1 MVAIPSRHKS
11 LVLLAGVILI
21 QVLALA
27 IQIKARAAQVDQ
39 TGVIRGWTVG
49 FVSPFERTGAWT
61 VEKVR
66 GAWDHYFA
74 LSDTAKENER
84 LREENQSLKLQ
95 VNDLQTKA
103 EEGGRLAALLEFRQS
118 HREIKMIPA
127 RVIGTS
133 AEPASQVVYVDRG
146 ARDGIKKDMGVITP
160 DGVVGKVSEV
170 YGSAAQILLLSD
182 KESGVGAMLADSR
195 IQSPVGGM
203 GEPLLNMK
211 YVAADDEVKTGE
223 RVVTSGMDRIFPKDL
238 PVGTVVEV
246 KPGMPFKKIRVR
258 PAANLERLEEVII
271 LPSLESFEMMRTPA
285 GPEDSAKAPAEVPKQ
300 AESAKSAAAE
310 RPAERKPARVRR
322 PAEKIQQE
330 TKPATAANPETLPAQ
345 QQTKPDQPVPQPQNQ
360 PPTPQPQAKPN
371 EPNTRPQR

>member
-27 IQIKARAAQVDQ
+27 IQIKARDVQGDQ
-39 TGVIRGWTVG
+39 AGVIRGWTVG

-61 VEKVR
+61 VAKVR
-66 GAWDHYFA
+66 GTWDHYFA

-84 LREENQSLKLQ
+84 LRQENQSLKLQ

-103 EEGGRLAALLEFRQS
+103 EESGRLAALLEFRQS
-118 HREIKMIPA
+118 HRQIRMIPA

-170 YGSAAQILLLSD
+170 YGRAAQILLLSD

-203 GEPLLNMK
+203 GEPLLNLK
-211 YVAADDEVKTGE
+211 YVAADDEVKVGE

-238 PVGTVVEV
+238 PVGTVVDV
-246 KPGMPFKKIRVR
+246 KPGMPFKKIRVQ

-285 GPEDSAKAPAEVPKQ
+285 GPEDSAKAPAEMPKQ
-300 AESAKSAAAE
+300 PESAKTAPAE

-322 PAEKIQQE
+322 PAVQQQA
-330 TKPATAANPETLPAQ
+330 KPATETNPGTLPAQ
-345 QQTKPDQPVPQPQNQ
+345 EPTKPDQPMLQPQNQ
-360 PPTPQPQAKPN
+360 PPPTPQPQAKPN
-371 EPNTRPQR
+371 EPNTGPQR